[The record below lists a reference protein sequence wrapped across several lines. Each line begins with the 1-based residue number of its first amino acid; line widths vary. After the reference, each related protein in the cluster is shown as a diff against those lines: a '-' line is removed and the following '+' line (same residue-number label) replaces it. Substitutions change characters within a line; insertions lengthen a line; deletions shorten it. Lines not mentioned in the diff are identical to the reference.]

1 MEPKFIIADV
11 FGFEKYTGNQLAVFY
26 NCGSLSSAEMQK
38 MAREINFSET
48 TFITSGE
55 KVLNGYDVRIFTPE
69 EEIPFAG
76 HPTLGTAYVIKKL
89 FEQEDCRQVIL
100 NVKVG
105 QIPVDIDGNELWM
118 KQIAPSFGAVH
129 DIKTMASV
137 LNLCVD
143 DIDERFPAQEV
154 STGLPFTIVPL
165 KSMAA
170 LKRAKIGEEYWKFV
184 ETAEAK
190 GILVFAPEG
199 YTAEQKLSVRVFV
212 NYFGIP
218 EDPATGSGNGCL
230 GGYLVKNKY
239 FGAEHINI
247 KTGQGYE
254 INRPSELYIKARQE
268 NGSID
273 IRVGGKVFTVAEGD
287 WR

>member
-1 MEPKFIIADV
+1 MKPKFIIADV

-26 NCGSLSSAEMQK
+26 NCDSLSGNEMQK
-38 MAREINFSET
+38 IAREVNFSET
-48 TFITSGE
+48 TFITSTE
-55 KVLNGYDVRIFTPE
+55 TVLNGYDVRIFTPE

-76 HPTLGTAYVIKKL
+76 HPTLGTAYVIKKT
-89 FEQEDCRQVIL
+89 FCEETCRQVIL

-118 KQIAPSFGAVH
+118 KQVEPIFGPTH
-129 DIKTMASV
+129 DLDKLASV
-137 LNLCVD
+137 LNLQKE
-143 DIDERFPAQEV
+143 DIDDRFPIQEV

-165 KSMAA
+165 NNMSA
-170 LKRAKIGEEYWKFV
+170 LKKAKISEAYWKFI
-184 ETAEAK
+184 ETTEAK

-199 YTAEQKLSVRVFV
+199 YNEDQKLSVRVFV

-230 GGYLVKNKY
+230 GGYLVKHKY
-239 FGAEHINI
+239 FGADHVNI

-254 INRPSELYIKARQE
+254 MRRPSELYIRARQI

-273 IRVGGKVFTVAEGD
+273 IRVGGKVFVIAEGE
-287 WR
+287 WG